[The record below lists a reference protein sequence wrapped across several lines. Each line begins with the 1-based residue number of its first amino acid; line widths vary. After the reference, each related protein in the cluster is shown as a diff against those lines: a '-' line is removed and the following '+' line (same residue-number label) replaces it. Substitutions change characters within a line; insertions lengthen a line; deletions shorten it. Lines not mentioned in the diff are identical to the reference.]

1 MSSSRTVL
9 ITGCSTG
16 IGRASAL
23 RLDAAGWRV
32 FAGVRKE
39 EDAESI
45 AAAGSDRLQPVIVD
59 VTDSASIDLCRE
71 RVEKDCPE
79 GVYGL
84 VNNAGA
90 AHVGPLEVMPLEDMR
105 RQFEVNFVGHVAMTQ
120 ALVPSLRKTKG
131 RIVNVTSV
139 GGLVSTPFF
148 GPYGDEGEEEL
159 GSRGHKDEHT
169 VALAETPLVLEAVSD
184 CLRVELRPWGIKTI
198 AIEPGS
204 VATEIWESG
213 TQIFAEL
220 REELGPEAIELYGDA
235 LEATARAAAETGKR
249 GIPAEHAAEV
259 VERALTARRPRA
271 RYLVGRDAYGMTAAK
286 RLLPAKL
293 HDRLTARVLRLP

>member
-1 MSSSRTVL
+1 MSSGRAVL

-39 EDAESI
+39 GDAESI
-45 AAAGSDRLQPVIVD
+45 ADAASDRLQPVIVD

-71 RVEKDCPE
+71 RIEKECPG
-79 GVYGL
+79 GVHGL

-90 AHVGPLEVMPLEDMR
+90 AHVGPLELMPLADMR

-148 GPYGDEGEEEL
+148 GPYCA
-159 GSRGHKDEHT
+159 SKY
-169 VALAETPLVLEAVSD
+169 ALEAVSD

>member
-1 MSSSRTVL
+1 MSSGRTVL

-39 EDAESI
+39 ADAESI

-71 RVEKDCPE
+71 RVEKECPG
-79 GVYGL
+79 GVHGL

-90 AHVGPLEVMPLEDMR
+90 AHVGPLEVMPPEDMR
-105 RQFEVNFVGHVAMTQ
+105 RQFEVNFVGQVAMMQ
-120 ALVPSLRKTKG
+120 ALVPSLRKSKG

-139 GGLVSTPFF
+139 GGLVATPFF
-148 GPYGDEGEEEL
+148 GPYCA
-159 GSRGHKDEHT
+159 SKY
-169 VALAETPLVLEAVSD
+169 ALEAVSD

-220 REELGPEAIELYGDA
+220 REQLGPEAVELYEDA
-235 LEATARAAAETGKR
+235 LEATVRAAVGTGRR
-249 GIPAEHAAEV
+249 GIPPEDAAAV

-271 RYLVGRDAYGMTAAK
+271 RYLVGRDAYAMTAAK
-286 RLLPAKL
+286 RLLPAGL
-293 HDRLTARVLRLP
+293 HDRLTARALRLP

>member
-32 FAGVRKE
+32 CAGVRKE

-148 GPYGDEGEEEL
+148 GPYCA
-159 GSRGHKDEHT
+159 SKY
-169 VALAETPLVLEAVSD
+169 ALEAVSD

>member
-148 GPYGDEGEEEL
+148 GPYCA
-159 GSRGHKDEHT
+159 SKY
-169 VALAETPLVLEAVSD
+169 ALEAVSD

>member
-39 EDAESI
+39 GDAESI
-45 AAAGSDRLQPVIVD
+45 ADAASDRLQPVIVD

-71 RVEKDCPE
+71 RIEKECPG
-79 GVYGL
+79 GVHGL

-90 AHVGPLEVMPLEDMR
+90 AHVGPLELMPLADMR

-148 GPYGDEGEEEL
+148 GPYCA
-159 GSRGHKDEHT
+159 SKY
-169 VALAETPLVLEAVSD
+169 ALEAVSD

-220 REELGPEAIELYGDA
+220 REELGPEAVELYGKA

-249 GIPAEHAAEV
+249 GIPPEDAAAI
-259 VERALTARRPRA
+259 VERALTARRPRT
-271 RYLVGRDAYGMTAAK
+271 RYLVGRDAYVMTAAK
-286 RLLPAKL
+286 RLLPTGI
-293 HDRLTARVLRLP
+293 HDRMTARVLRLP

>member
-1 MSSSRTVL
+1 MSSGRTVL

-39 EDAESI
+39 DDAESI

-71 RVEKDCPE
+71 RVEKECPG
-79 GVYGL
+79 GVHGL

-90 AHVGPLEVMPLEDMR
+90 AHVGPLELMPLQDMR

-139 GGLVSTPFF
+139 GGLVATPFF
-148 GPYGDEGEEEL
+148 GPYCA
-159 GSRGHKDEHT
+159 SKY
-169 VALAETPLVLEAVSD
+169 ALEAVSD
-184 CLRVELRPWGIKTI
+184 CLRVELRPWGIRTI

-220 REELGPEAIELYGDA
+220 REELGPEAVELYGKA

-249 GIPAEHAAEV
+249 GIPAEHAAAV

-271 RYLVGRDAYGMTAAK
+271 RYLVGRDAYAMTAAK
-286 RLLPAKL
+286 RLLPAGL
-293 HDRLTARVLRLP
+293 HDRMTARVLRLP